1 MQTAMGTQYTKVASD
16 EAVDTTVEALKR
28 NGFAVEVFETKEEA
42 KDAVLSLIPKGSE
55 VFTNTSVTL
64 DESGIGEVVNGAD
77 YVSARNKMMSLYG
90 DPGKKKEMKQV
101 AGTPDFS
108 LGSVHALTQDGKL
121 LIASASGSQFP
132 GEAFG
137 SDTVIFVVGAQKI
150 VKDLPEGIKR
160 IEEHAVPLEN
170 ERALAAYG
178 INTAF
183 NKLLVINSEAP
194 GRITVIIIKETIGF

>member
-1 MQTAMGTQYTKVASD
+1 MEKQYAEVASD
-16 EAVDTTVEALKR
+16 EAINSTVEALKS

-42 KDAVLSLIPKGSE
+42 RDAVLSRIPKGSE
-55 VFTNTSVTL
+55 VFTNTSATL
-64 DESGIGEVVNGAD
+64 DESGISEVVNGAD
-77 YVSARNKMMSLYG
+77 YVSARNKMLALYG
-90 DPGKKKEMKQV
+90 DPTKKKEMKQV
-101 AGTPDFS
+101 ASTPDFA

-137 SDTVIFVVGAQKI
+137 SGAVIFVVGAQKI

-160 IEEHAVPLEN
+160 IEEHAVPLED
-170 ERALAAYG
+170 ERALVAYG
-178 INTAF
+178 SGTAF

-194 GRITVIIIKETIGF
+194 GRITVVIIKESIGF